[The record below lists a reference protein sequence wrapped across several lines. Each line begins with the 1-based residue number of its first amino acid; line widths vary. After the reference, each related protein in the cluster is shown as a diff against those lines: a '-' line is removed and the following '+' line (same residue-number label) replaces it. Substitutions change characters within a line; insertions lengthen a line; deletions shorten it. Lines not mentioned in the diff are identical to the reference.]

1 MKVTIEEYIPKE
13 LKPFIMIPGS
23 NPNGSLW
30 FDDFY
35 DIKRKLH
42 FYVMKEPEWLKFDF
56 YKTYEIKI
64 ADDIDEDKCFE
75 DSCKMY
81 MRLAVR
87 LTNDI
92 VIISYCSK
100 DNKWSTTD
108 PIAIS
113 NLTTKMDLFKY
124 ADKNKTCCYSFD
136 PSLKHMKGESE
147 DDV

>member
-1 MKVTIEEYIPKE
+1 MRVTIEEYEPEE
-13 LKPFIMIPGS
+13 LKPFMMIPGS

-35 DIKRKLH
+35 DVKRKLH

-64 ADDIDEDKCFE
+64 TDDIDEDTSLV
-75 DSCKMY
+75 DACKMY

-87 LTNDI
+87 LNNDI

-100 DNKWSTTD
+100 NNKWSTTD

-113 NLTTKMDLFKY
+113 PLTEKIDIFKY
-124 ADKNKTCCYSFD
+124 ADKFEKRCYTFD
-136 PSLKHMKGESE
+136 HSIKHMKGETE